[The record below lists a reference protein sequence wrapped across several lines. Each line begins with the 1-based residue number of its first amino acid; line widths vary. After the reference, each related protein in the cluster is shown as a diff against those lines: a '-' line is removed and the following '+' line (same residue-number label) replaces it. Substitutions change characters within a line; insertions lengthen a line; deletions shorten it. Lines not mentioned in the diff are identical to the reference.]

1 MIFRTLS
8 SQSIFIAL
16 LGLVVFGY
24 PLTSLLTAFV
34 QLNTETFTYTG
45 RIVTFCFGLIA
56 LFMPGAR
63 VRKGVIFLL
72 IFFFFVYI
80 TRLIYDAFFANIL
93 GAADAL
99 LIFIV
104 MTVVPALGLWSLVPT
119 AINLISIHKG
129 LIIFGLVFLSI
140 YYAAYFSG
148 RFEISFIDE
157 DVGRLNFS
165 RLGPIALGHAG
176 VSCILIGI
184 CSLKTRE
191 IIWKASSLLLI
202 FSSIPIVLSVGSR
215 GPVLALLLCS
225 FVFLRGF
232 GLRNKIF
239 FIITALLIIFYTF
252 QQSTTFLRV
261 GNLLDFQ
268 QDLDLSALA
277 RLEYQRLAIQS
288 FISSPLFGEFYI
300 DPSLGKGKYPHNIM
314 IETGMA
320 LGLIGLI
327 PLCLILGGLLRIT
340 AKSHSRVPVVFVV
353 LGLQYLV
360 NSMLSANLWGG
371 SDKLWLLCGVILL
384 MAERANS
391 PRKLSSGT
399 M

>member
-1 MIFRTLS
+1 MTFRIIS

-16 LGLVVFGY
+16 LGLVIFGY
-24 PLTSLLTAFV
+24 PITSLLTAFG
-34 QLNTETFTYTG
+34 QLNTETFTYAG
-45 RIVTFCFGLIA
+45 RIIVFGVGLA
-56 LFMPGAR
+56 AFFMPGAR
-63 VRKGVIFLL
+63 VRKGIIFLL
-72 IFFFFVYI
+72 IFFFSAYI
-80 TRLIYDAFFANIL
+80 TRLIYDAVFANIL
-93 GAADAL
+93 GAWDAL

-104 MTVVPALGLWSLVPT
+104 MTVIPALGLWSLVPT
-119 AINLISIHKG
+119 IINVGNVHKG

-140 YYAAYFSG
+140 YYAAYLSG

-176 VSCILIGI
+176 VSCILIGV
-184 CSLKTRE
+184 CSLKIRE
-191 IIWKASSLLLI
+191 TIWKVSSLLLI

-225 FVFLRGF
+225 FVFLRNF
-232 GLRNKIF
+232 SVRNNIF
-239 FIITALLIIFYTF
+239 FIITAFLIIFFTF
-252 QQSTTFLRV
+252 QQSTSFLRV
-261 GNLLDFQ
+261 SNLLDVQ

-277 RLEYQRLAIQS
+277 RLEYQWLAIQS
-288 FISSPLFGEFYI
+288 FISSPLYGEFYI
-300 DPSLGKGKYPHNIM
+300 DPSLGEGKYPHNIM

-327 PLCLILGGLLRIT
+327 PFCLILVGLLRIT
-340 AKSHSRVPVVFVV
+340 AISHSGVPIVFNV

-371 SDKLWLLCGVILL
+371 SDKFWLLCGVILL

-391 PRKLSSGT
+391 ARKLSLGT